1 MRVTVLGSAASY
13 AGAGEACAGHLVE
26 SGDTRV
32 LFDCGNGVLANLSK
46 IMDPL
51 DIDAIFIS
59 HYHPDHYVDLFA
71 YQSLLRYA
79 PDGPAPAIDVYLPE
93 GLPAR
98 MKCLLSERGCAELDE
113 AFRFV
118 PLEDGETIEV
128 GEIRVTP
135 VSVEHTEP
143 TFALRAQANGSLLAY
158 TADSSPG
165 EPVSR
170 AVAGA
175 DLVLSEATLPEEY
188 TGVAPHMTS
197 TEAGRLAR
205 DAGASDLVLVHVW
218 PTNDRNQM
226 EMLASAAFGR
236 PAYVAS
242 EFDTFQITSRKGTE

>member
-26 SGDTRV
+26 TQGTSV
-32 LFDCGNGVLANLSK
+32 LFDCGNGVLANLAK
-46 IMDPL
+46 VVDPL
-51 DIDAIFIS
+51 DIEAIFIT

-98 MKCLLSERGCAELDE
+98 MKCLLSERGCVELDE
-113 AFRFV
+113 AFRFH
-118 PLEDGETIEV
+118 PLVEGQTVSVGDLAVTPIEV
-128 GEIRVTP
+128 D
-135 VSVEHTEP
+135 HTEP

-165 EPVSR
+165 EQVER

-175 DLVLSEATLPEEY
+175 DLVLSEATLPEQY
-188 TGVAPHMTS
+188 SGAAPHMTS

-218 PTNDRNQM
+218 PTNNRDQM
-226 EMLASAAFGR
+226 ELLASAAFGR
-236 PAYVAS
+236 PAHVAR
-242 EFDTFQITSRKGTE
+242 EFDTFEICRKDDE